1 MATSAPSF
9 DERVRSVDMT
19 DDELIVGLMD
29 GRTISTPIAWFPRLL
44 AATPDQRARWE
55 VSAGG
60 FGIHWPLIDE
70 DLSTEG
76 MLRGRQESG
85 PRR

>member
-9 DERVRSVDMT
+9 DERVRNVSLT

-44 AATPDQRARWE
+44 AATPDERAQWE
-55 VSAGG
+55 ISAGG

-76 MLRGRQESG
+76 MLRGRHESG
-85 PRR
+85 SRR